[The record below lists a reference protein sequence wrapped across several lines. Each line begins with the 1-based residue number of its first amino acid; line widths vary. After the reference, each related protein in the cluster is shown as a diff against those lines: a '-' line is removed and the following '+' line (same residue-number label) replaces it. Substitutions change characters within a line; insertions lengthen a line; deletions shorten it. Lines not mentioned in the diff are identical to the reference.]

1 MSLWKRVFTERRSV
15 VLPLVVFLVADLAAL
30 GGVFYLQRDVD
41 VVKEESETA
50 VLSLGTAQV
59 QRRDSKATHQSKD
72 LAETQLKQFYG
83 ETLPKDFASAVNI
96 TAFWLSKTARAARV
110 DYRTGTL
117 AAEEVRD
124 SRLSKVTGQIT
135 LVGEYADIRRF
146 LYEVESAQEFVII
159 EKVELS
165 QPNASQGNALLEVQ
179 LSIVTYYLTD
189 GQTAP
194 VKVQAGAGK

>member
-15 VLPLVVFLVADLAAL
+15 VLPLVIFLVADLAAL

-50 VLSLGTAQV
+50 VLSLGTARV
-59 QRRDSKATHQSKD
+59 QAKDAKATHQSKD
-72 LAETQLKQFYG
+72 LAETQLKKFYG
-83 ETLPKDFASAVNI
+83 ETLPRDFESAVNI
-96 TAFWLSKTARAARV
+96 TVFWVNKTAKAARV
-110 DYRTGTL
+110 SSRTGTFD
-117 AAEEVRD
+117 AEEVRD
-124 SRLSKVTGQIT
+124 SRLSRVTGQIT

-165 QPNASQGNALLEVQ
+165 QPNAAQANALLEVQ
-179 LSIVTYYLTD
+179 LSVATYYLTD

-194 VKVQAGAGK
+194 VPTKTGVGK